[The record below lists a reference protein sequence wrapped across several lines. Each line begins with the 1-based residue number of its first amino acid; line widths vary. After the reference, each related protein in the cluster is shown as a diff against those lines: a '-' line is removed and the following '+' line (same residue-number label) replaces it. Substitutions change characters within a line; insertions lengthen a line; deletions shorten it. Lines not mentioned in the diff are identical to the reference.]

1 VIHPLSSPNTLI
13 GKYYNQF
20 PKREKDFVWMQDARC
35 MMHDTRYWMLDPE
48 CRIFDTGWTELF
60 FTKR

>member
-1 VIHPLSSPNTLI
+1 MGNIITNSSKEKRILS
-13 GKYYNQF
+13 GCK
-20 PKREKDFVWMQDARC
+20 MQDARC

-48 CRIFDTGWTELF
+48 CRILDTGWTELF